1 MFVSNGFDVTLNGKT
16 LAANITGKGCYVSSG
31 NGDLLCPVYTAKS
44 GGNLTNYALVSLSY
58 VPEIKGETEDEE
70 LESLV
75 EAIENMKLDVG
86 KLYLNI
92 SGDKVDIG
100 ALYLISDM
108 NTYQRS
114 PLSMDY
120 YNEISFETFAKKTSY
135 DEKSNLLPFNKW
147 TSLTN
152 KMLSH
157 SHKTKDISMKM
168 KPLDQNADYYV
179 MLVAHDIYGHVNCSN
194 IVPLNV
200 Q

>member
-1 MFVSNGFDVTLNGKT
+1 
-16 LAANITGKGCYVSSG
+16 
-31 NGDLLCPVYTAKS
+31 LLCPVYTAKS
-44 GGNLTNYALVSLSY
+44 GKELTNYALVSLTY
-58 VPEIKGETEDEE
+58 VPKITGETEDEE

-92 SGDKVDIG
+92 SEDKVDIG
-100 ALYLISDM
+100 ALYLITDT

-114 PLSMDY
+114 LTSIDS
-120 YNEISFETFAKKTSY
+120 YNEISCETFAKKTSY

-168 KPLDQNADYYV
+168 KSLDQNADYYV
-179 MLVAHDIYGHVNCSN
+179 MLVAHDIYGNANCSN
-194 IVPLNV
+194 IVPLDV